1 MGLAIAGEIE
11 GLPGFEGVVAAVLGR
26 PVPML
31 ARLLWE
37 RGWRSRWGPSGLTG
51 GDRAALEAFLVPTAV
66 VPAGP
71 GAFGAEMAWA
81 VERLTVARDRG
92 ERVAIWGDFDADGV
106 TATAVL
112 WEGLG
117 AWFDRP
123 SGQLRYVIPD
133 RLRESHGLTG
143 AGLEEL
149 AAAGVSVVVTCDTG
163 CTSLPELERA
173 RELGLAVI
181 VTDHHAL
188 LPVRPPVVAL
198 INPRSLPADHPSAT
212 LSGVAVA
219 YLLVL
224 ALHGAW
230 GSLAEDGTGNGT
242 GNGARSPEEL
252 LDLVA
257 IGLIAD
263 LVELRGD
270 ARHWAAV
277 GLKRLQGTDRPG
289 VRSLLEACKRTGDR
303 PSDVSFGLG
312 PRINAVSRVYGDAS
326 FCVELLTTR
335 DGDRARQLAHRAE
348 LANSRRK
355 GLQRQVADQVRSRL
369 KRLDLSTT
377 PIVVLAEVGWPVG
390 VLGLVAGEVAREF
403 NRPTILLSVEGD
415 WARGS
420 ARSVTGIDFYEL
432 LAAEGRWLTRF
443 GGHPQAAGLM
453 LPAADV
459 GEFAIAI
466 ARRFRERFGEGDPAG
481 VSLPTADLTVTVAD
495 LTPELF
501 RELKLIEPCGMGNPA
516 PRLRIDDCWFEGV
529 YHRNLRDR
537 ADQTIRYIYTL
548 FQLRDG
554 SVEGGDQGAVPG
566 RWWGHYAQELPSGR
580 CSVIGEFDFRSE
592 GGQGTY
598 EFRLLT
604 IAPPG
609 EDPRPVAGLTV
620 LDWRRDRGDVAPD
633 PAAQNPL
640 ILDRCPQDWDEL
652 IAVARRARN
661 GGQSLALAYGCEP
674 PPDAIATWTEL
685 IGIAKYL
692 ARTGKTVGR
701 SHLADRLGLGDRPMA
716 LLPAAIAAAGFL
728 GEYLDPAPGEPPTNP
743 RLRICQT
750 ATETNAPQAN
760 GSEPAPAIAQ
770 FLDAVAETRFRQRYF
785 LQAPLATLTQ
795 GINRAIAIQ
804 RPSPQPDLQRS
815 SQ

>member
-1 MGLAIAGEIE
+1 MGLAGAGQIEAIAEFGAIA
-11 GLPGFEGVVAAVLGR
+11 AAVLGR
-26 PVPML
+26 PVPAL
-31 ARLLWE
+31 ARLLWG
-37 RGWRSRWGPSGLTG
+37 RSWRSRWGPSGLTG

-71 GAFGAEMAWA
+71 EAFGEEMNWA
-81 VERLTVARDRG
+81 VERLTIARDRG
-92 ERVAIWGDFDADGV
+92 ERLAIWGDFDADGV

-123 SGQLRYVIPD
+123 SGQLRYVIPN

-143 AGLEEL
+143 AGLEDL

-198 INPRSLPADHPSAT
+198 INPRSLPADHSAAT

-219 YLLVL
+219 YLLIL
-224 ALHGAW
+224 ALHRAW
-230 GSLAEDGTGNGT
+230 GPPEGSGGTGD
-242 GNGARSPEEL
+242 GARSPEDL

-277 GLKRLQGTDRPG
+277 GLERLQKTERPG
-289 VRSLLEACKRTGDR
+289 VRSLLDACKRTGDR
-303 PSDVSFGLG
+303 PADVSFGLG

-326 FCVELLTTR
+326 FCVELLTGTDPAR
-335 DGDRARQLAHRAE
+335 CRQLAHRAE
-348 LANSRRK
+348 LANTRRK
-355 GLQRQVADQVRSRL
+355 GLQKQVADQVRSRL
-369 KRLDLSTT
+369 GRLDLSTT

-481 VSLPTADLTVTVAD
+481 TPLLTADLTVTVAD
-495 LTPELF
+495 LTPDLF
-501 RELKLIEPCGMGNPA
+501 RELKAIEPCGMGNPA
-516 PRLRIDDCWFEGV
+516 PRLRIDDCWFEGA

-537 ADQTIRYIYTL
+537 GGQQIRYICTL

-554 SVEGGDQGAVPG
+554 SVDGGDRGAVPG
-566 RWWGHYAQELPSGR
+566 RWWGHYAHELPSGR
-580 CSVIGEFDFRSE
+580 CSVIGEFDFRSVD
-592 GGQGTY
+592 GQGVY
-598 EFRLLT
+598 EFRLLA
-604 IAPPG
+604 IVPPG
-609 EDPRPVAGLTV
+609 EEPRPVAGLTV
-620 LDWRRDRGDVAPD
+620 LDWRRDRDDTAPD
-633 PAAQNPL
+633 PAAPEPL
-640 ILDRCPQDWDEL
+640 ILDRCPQGWDEL

-661 GGQSLALAYGCEP
+661 GGHPLALAYGCAP
-674 PPDAIATWTEL
+674 PPDAIATWCEL
-685 IGIAKYL
+685 VGIAKYL
-692 ARTGKTVGR
+692 ARTGQPIPR
-701 SHLADRLGLGDRPMA
+701 SRLSERLALGDRPMA
-716 LLPAAIAAAGFL
+716 LMTAALAAAGFQ
-728 GEYLDPAPGEPPTNP
+728 GDYLDPAPGDPPTNP
-743 RLRICQT
+743 RLRIR
-750 ATETNAPQAN
+750 ALAPKPLPP
-760 GSEPAPAIAQ
+760 EPPPAIAQ

-785 LQAPLATLTQ
+785 MQAPLTTVAQ

-804 RPSPQPDLQRS
+804 RPSPQRT

>member
-11 GLPGFEGVVAAVLGR
+11 GLAGFAGVVADLLGR
-26 PVPML
+26 PAPAL

-37 RGWRSRWGPSGLTG
+37 RSWRSRWGASGLTG
-51 GDRAALEAFLVPTAV
+51 GDRAALEAFLVPAAV

-71 GAFGAEMAWA
+71 EAFGEEMNWA

-133 RLRESHGLTG
+133 RLQESHGLTV

-149 AAAGVSVVVTCDTG
+149 AAAGISLVVTCDTG
-163 CTSLPELERA
+163 CTNLPELERA

-198 INPRSLPADHPSAT
+198 INPRSLPADHGAAT

-224 ALHGAW
+224 ALHRAW
-230 GSLAEDGTGNGT
+230 GSPEDSGGTGS
-242 GNGARSPEEL
+242 GARSPEDL

-277 GLKRLQGTDRPG
+277 GLGRLQKTERPG
-289 VRSLLEACKRTGDR
+289 VRSLLDACKRTGDR
-303 PSDVSFGLG
+303 PADVSFGLG

-326 FCVELLTTR
+326 FCVELLTGTDPAR
-335 DGDRARQLAHRAE
+335 CRQLAHRAE
-348 LANSRRK
+348 LANTRRK
-355 GLQRQVADQVRSRL
+355 GLQKQVADQARSRL
-369 KRLDLSTT
+369 GRLDLSTT

-390 VLGLVAGEVAREF
+390 VLGLVAGEMAREF

-420 ARSVTGIDFYEL
+420 ARSVTGLDFYEL

-459 GEFAIAI
+459 EEFAIAI

-481 VSLPTADLTVTVAD
+481 PKLPTADLTVTVAD
-495 LTPELF
+495 LTPEFF

-516 PRLRIDDCWFEGV
+516 PRLRIDGCWFEGA
-529 YHRNLRDR
+529 YHRNVRDR
-537 ADQTIRYIYTL
+537 SNQKIRYIYTR

-554 SVEGGDQGAVPG
+554 SVEGGDRAAVPG
-566 RWWGHYAQELPSGR
+566 RWWGHYAHELPSER
-580 CSVIGEFDFRSE
+580 CSVIGEFDFYS
-592 GGQGTY
+592 GDGQGIY
-598 EFRLLT
+598 EFRLLA
-604 IAPPG
+604 IVPPG
-609 EDPRPVAGLTV
+609 EEPKPIAGLTV

-633 PAAQNPL
+633 PETQNPL
-640 ILDRCPQDWDEL
+640 ILDRCPLDWDDL

-661 GGQSLALAYGCEP
+661 GGQSLALAYGCAP

-685 IGIAKYL
+685 VGIAKYL
-692 ARTGKTVGR
+692 ARTGQTVPR
-701 SHLADRLGLGDRPMA
+701 SRLAERLALGDRPLA
-716 LLPAAIAAAGFL
+716 LMTAALAAAGFL
-728 GEYLDPAPGEPPTNP
+728 GEYLDPAPGDPPTDPHLRIESTTAPEPWPHEPP
-743 RLRICQT
+743 
-750 ATETNAPQAN
+750 
-760 GSEPAPAIAQ
+760 PAIAQ
-770 FLDAVAETRFRQRYF
+770 FLDAVAETRFRQRFF

-795 GINRAIAIQ
+795 GIHRAIAITP
-804 RPSPQPDLQRS
+804 PSPQRI